1 VQVEIKALEAASF
14 APYGKV
20 LEIVQPDAALAE
32 EGRNEFKVV
41 DESDNADGW
50 RLAVQIVRGRE
61 LRQLGHH
68 PNTKETFEPVSGV
81 AVICVAAF
89 ESPEQIEAFVLDRPV
104 VVNAKV
110 WHGMI
115 ALSREAVVKIA
126 ENREVVGVNQVLPR
140 PLRVVLGE
148 G

>member
-1 VQVEIKALEAASF
+1 MEIKPLDARGF

-20 LEIVQPDAALAE
+20 LEIAQPDAALAAG
-32 EGRNEFKVV
+32 GRNEFRVV

-61 LRQLGHH
+61 LRQVGHH

-81 AVICVAAF
+81 AVICVAPF
-89 ESPEQIEAFVLDRPV
+89 EAPTAIEAFVLDRPV

-110 WHGMI
+110 WHGLI
-115 ALSREAVVKIA
+115 ALSTEAVVKIA
-126 ENREVVGVNQVLPR
+126 ENRQVTGVNQVLER
-140 PLRVVLGE
+140 PLRIGLVSDG
-148 G
+148 

>member
-1 VQVEIKALEAASF
+1 MEIKPLDAKGF

-20 LEIVQPDAALAE
+20 LEIAEPDLAMADAR
-32 EGRNEFKVV
+32 RNEFKVI

-50 RLAVQIVRGRE
+50 RLAVQIVRGRD
-61 LRQLGHH
+61 LRQVGHH

-81 AVICVAAF
+81 AVICVAPF
-89 ESPEQIEAFVLDRPV
+89 EAPTAIEAFVLDRPV

-115 ALSREAVVKIA
+115 ALSSEAIVKIA
-126 ENREVVGVNQVLPR
+126 ENRHVTGVNQVLER
-140 PLRVVLGE
+140 PLRVGLFSPG
-148 G
+148 

>member
-1 VQVEIKALEAASF
+1 MEIKALEAASF

-20 LEIVQPDAALAE
+20 LEIARPDEQLAS
-32 EGRNEFKVV
+32 EGRNEFRVV

-68 PNTKETFEPVSGV
+68 PTTKETFEPVSGV
-81 AVICVAAF
+81 AVLCVAPF
-89 ESPEQIEAFVLDRPV
+89 ESPERIEAFVLDKPV

-115 ALSREAVVKIA
+115 ALSGEAVVKIA
-126 ENREVVGVNQVLPR
+126 ENREVVGVNQALAR

-148 G
+148 D

>member
-1 VQVEIKALEAASF
+1 VEVRPLDPAGF

-20 LEIVQPDAALAE
+20 LEIAEPDAAMAA

-61 LRQLGHH
+61 LSQVGHH
-68 PNTKETFEPVSGV
+68 PNTKETFEPVNGV
-81 AVICVAAF
+81 AVLCVAPF
-89 ESPEQIEAFVLDRPV
+89 EAPDDVAAFVLDRPV

-110 WHGMI
+110 WHGLI

-126 ENREVVGVNQVLPR
+126 ENRHVTGVNRALPR
-140 PLRVVLGE
+140 PLRVGLVSPS
-148 G
+148 

>member
-14 APYGKV
+14 ARYGKV
-20 LEIVQPDAALAE
+20 LEIAQPDAALAA
-32 EGRNEFKVV
+32 EGRNEFKIV

-50 RLAVQIVRGRE
+50 RLAVQLVRGRE

-115 ALSREAVVKIA
+115 ALSRGAVVKIA
-126 ENREVVGVNQVLPR
+126 ENREVVGINQVLPR